1 MPVSVKHYQLIFN
14 PDFYNQHYIELTNI
28 TDPIIGQF
36 EDIGLHGPHTKNVW
50 KLSGNPNQE
59 NLQKLIASHTL
70 TSHHTYHI
78 QLVKFNPHYDYT
90 LLEKAQLD
98 NWSANYYDKKDLQ
111 TINALIPLYN
121 IIYQQKNFTSTH
133 HHSYLYKLV
142 DDRNHILLQVIWPKD
157 ITKQSAKN
165 LKLELQKAII
175 QNDQQINTTVKNLTN
190 MGKAMSDAMSNLN
203 TSLQNLAN
211 LLFKPVKSTVNNTMA
226 QQNQANIKAAQD
238 LAFQNNL
245 IRIDNELD
253 LIFPFKFDSPIK
265 MSKRYFIPF
274 KKYRKNLFD
283 KQLDEILQTL
293 DPVKELY
300 RQTGIKVGLITNKK
314 TSLLLANIIH
324 DGQTPDDDHLQQRF
338 LKTFIKAKAY
348 QKFLNNYRVQ
358 NNIQKINTCES
369 TSDPDGTKT
378 LDKVVKDIDKM
389 AQTDQ
394 VDIHDRSRIIHI
406 TENYWVLL
414 DPKQQ
419 FCQTI
424 ESRKLRH
431 KVKSFF

>member
-1 MPVSVKHYQLIFN
+1 MPVFTNHYQLVFN
-14 PDFYNQHYIELTNI
+14 PKFYKQHYIELANI

-36 EDIGLHGPHTKNVW
+36 EDIGLHGPHTKNIW

-70 TSHHTYHI
+70 TSQHAYHS
-78 QLVKFNPHYDYT
+78 QLVKFNPHYNYT

-111 TINALIPLYN
+111 AINALSPLYN
-121 IIYQQKNFTSTH
+121 IIYQQKNFASTH

-175 QNDQQINTTVKNLTN
+175 QHDQQIDATVKNLTN
-190 MGKAMSDAMSNLN
+190 MGKAMSDAVSNLN

-211 LLFKPVKSTVNNTMA
+211 LLFKPIKSTVKNTKA
-226 QQNQANIKAAQD
+226 QQNQTNIKAAQD
-238 LAFQNNL
+238 LAFQDNL

-253 LIFPFKFDSPIK
+253 LIFPFKFGSPIK

-274 KKYRKNLFD
+274 KKYRKHLFD
-283 KQLDEILQTL
+283 KQLDEILQAL
-293 DPVKELY
+293 DPIKELY

-324 DGQTPDDDHLQQRF
+324 DGQTPDDDHIQQRF
-338 LKTFIKAKAY
+338 LKTFIKTKAY

-389 AQTDQ
+389 AQTDR
-394 VDIHDRSRIIHI
+394 VDIHDRSRVIHI

-414 DPKQQ
+414 DPEQQ

-424 ESRKLRH
+424 ESRKLRN
-431 KVKSFF
+431 KVKPFF

>member
-1 MPVSVKHYQLIFN
+1 MPVSVNHYQLVFN
-14 PDFYNQHYIELTNI
+14 PEFYKQHYIELANI

-36 EDIGLHGPHTKNVW
+36 EDIGLHGPHTKNIW

-70 TSHHTYHI
+70 ASQHAYHS

-111 TINALIPLYN
+111 TINALSPLYN
-121 IIYQQKNFTSTH
+121 IIYQQKNFASNH
-133 HHSYLYKLV
+133 HHRYLYKLV

-175 QNDQQINTTVKNLTN
+175 QHDQQIDTTVKNLTN
-190 MGKAMSDAMSNLN
+190 MGKTMSDAVSNLN

-211 LLFKPVKSTVNNTMA
+211 LLFKPIKSTVNNTRA
-226 QQNQANIKAAQD
+226 QQSQTNIKATQD
-238 LAFQNNL
+238 LAFQDNL

-253 LIFPFKFDSPIK
+253 LIFPFKFGSPIK

-274 KKYRKNLFD
+274 KKYRKHLFD
-283 KQLDEILQTL
+283 KQLDKILQAL
-293 DPVKELY
+293 DPIKELY

-324 DGQTPDDDHLQQRF
+324 DGQTPDDDHIQQRF
-338 LKTFIKAKAY
+338 LKTFIKTKAY

-389 AQTDQ
+389 AQTDR
-394 VDIHDRSRIIHI
+394 VDIHDRSRVIHI

-414 DPKQQ
+414 DPEQQ

-424 ESRKLRH
+424 ESRKLRN
-431 KVKSFF
+431 KVKPFF

>member
-1 MPVSVKHYQLIFN
+1 MPVSVNHYQLIFN
-14 PDFYNQHYIELTNI
+14 PEFYNQHYIELTNI

-36 EDIGLHGPHTKNVW
+36 EDIGLHGPHTKNIW

-70 TSHHTYHI
+70 ISQHTYHI

-111 TINALIPLYN
+111 AINALSPLYN
-121 IIYQQKNFTSTH
+121 IIYQQKNFASTH
-133 HHSYLYKLV
+133 NHSYLYKLV
-142 DDRNHILLQVIWPKD
+142 DDQNHILLQVIWPKD

-175 QNDQQINTTVKNLTN
+175 QHDQQIDTTVKNLTN
-190 MGKAMSDAMSNLN
+190 MGKAMSDAVSNLN

-226 QQNQANIKAAQD
+226 QQNQANIKATQD

-253 LIFPFKFDSPIK
+253 LVFPFKFDSPIK

-314 TSLLLANIIH
+314 KSLLLANIIH

-414 DPKQQ
+414 DPEQQ

>member
-1 MPVSVKHYQLIFN
+1 MPVSVNHYQLIFN
-14 PDFYNQHYIELTNI
+14 PDFYNQHYIELANI

-70 TSHHTYHI
+70 TSQHTYHI

-121 IIYQQKNFTSTH
+121 IIYQQKNFASTH

-175 QNDQQINTTVKNLTN
+175 QNDQQIDTTVKNLTN
-190 MGKAMSDAMSNLN
+190 MGKAMSDAVSNLN

-211 LLFKPVKSTVNNTMA
+211 LLFKPVKSTVNNTIA
-226 QQNQANIKAAQD
+226 QQNQANIKAVQD

-253 LIFPFKFDSPIK
+253 LLFPFKFDSPIK

-274 KKYRKNLFD
+274 KKYRKHLFD

-293 DPVKELY
+293 DPIKELH

-314 TSLLLANIIH
+314 TSLILANIIY

-338 LKTFIKAKAY
+338 LKTFIKTKAY

-358 NNIQKINTCES
+358 NNIQKIDTCDS
-369 TSDPDGTKT
+369 TIDPDGTKT

-389 AQTDQ
+389 AQTDR
-394 VDIHDRSRIIHI
+394 VDIHDSSRVIHI
-406 TENYWVLL
+406 TENYWALL
-414 DPKQQ
+414 DPDQQ

-424 ESRKLRH
+424 ESRKLRYN
-431 KVKSFF
+431 VKPFF

>member
-1 MPVSVKHYQLIFN
+1 MPVSTKHYQLIFN
-14 PDFYNQHYIELTNI
+14 PDFYNQHYIELANI
-28 TDPIIGQF
+28 IDPIIGQF
-36 EDIGLHGPHTKNVW
+36 EDIGLHGPNTKNIW

-59 NLQKLIASHTL
+59 NLKKLITSHTL
-70 TSHHTYHI
+70 TSQHAYHS
-78 QLVKFNPHYDYT
+78 QLVKFNPHYNYT

-111 TINALIPLYN
+111 AINALSPLYN
-121 IIYQQKNFTSTH
+121 IIYQQKNFASTH

-142 DDRNHILLQVIWPKD
+142 DDRNHILLQIIWPKD
-157 ITKQSAKN
+157 ITNQSAKN

-175 QNDQQINTTVKNLTN
+175 QHDQQIDATVKNLTN
-190 MGKAMSDAMSNLN
+190 MGKAMSDAVSNLN

-211 LLFKPVKSTVNNTMA
+211 LLFKPIKSTVNNTRA

-238 LAFQNNL
+238 LAFQDNL

-253 LIFPFKFDSPIK
+253 LIFPFKFASPIK

-274 KKYRKNLFD
+274 KKYRKHLFD
-283 KQLDEILQTL
+283 KQLAEILQTL

-338 LKTFIKAKAY
+338 LKTFIKTKAY

-358 NNIQKINTCES
+358 NNIQKIDTCDS

-406 TENYWVLL
+406 TENYWALL

>member
-1 MPVSVKHYQLIFN
+1 MPVSVNHYQLVFN
-14 PDFYNQHYIELTNI
+14 PEFYNQHYIELVNI

-36 EDIGLHGPHTKNVW
+36 EDIGLHGPHTKNIW

-70 TSHHTYHI
+70 TSQHTYHI

-121 IIYQQKNFTSTH
+121 IIYQQKNFASTH

-190 MGKAMSDAMSNLN
+190 MGKAMSDAVSNLN

-226 QQNQANIKAAQD
+226 QQNQANIKATQD

-245 IRIDNELD
+245 IRIDSELN

-274 KKYRKNLFD
+274 KKYRKHIFD

-293 DPVKELY
+293 DPIKELH

-338 LKTFIKAKAY
+338 LKTFIKTKAY

-394 VDIHDRSRIIHI
+394 IDIHDRSRVIHI

-414 DPKQQ
+414 DPEQQ

-431 KVKSFF
+431 KVKPFF

>member
-1 MPVSVKHYQLIFN
+1 MPVSVNHYQLVFN
-14 PDFYNQHYIELTNI
+14 PEFYNQHYIELVNI

-36 EDIGLHGPHTKNVW
+36 EDIGLHGPHTKNIW

-70 TSHHTYHI
+70 TSQHTYHI

-121 IIYQQKNFTSTH
+121 IIYQQKNFASTH

-142 DDRNHILLQVIWPKD
+142 DDQNHILLQVIWPKD

-190 MGKAMSDAMSNLN
+190 MGKAMSDAVSNLN

-265 MSKRYFIPF
+265 ISKRYFIPF
-274 KKYRKNLFD
+274 KKYRKHIFD

-293 DPVKELY
+293 DPIKELH

-338 LKTFIKAKAY
+338 LKTFIKTKAY
-348 QKFLNNYRVQ
+348 QKFLNNYQVQ
-358 NNIQKINTCES
+358 NNIQKINTYES

-394 VDIHDRSRIIHI
+394 IDIHDRSRVIHI

-414 DPKQQ
+414 DPEQQ

-431 KVKSFF
+431 KVKPFF